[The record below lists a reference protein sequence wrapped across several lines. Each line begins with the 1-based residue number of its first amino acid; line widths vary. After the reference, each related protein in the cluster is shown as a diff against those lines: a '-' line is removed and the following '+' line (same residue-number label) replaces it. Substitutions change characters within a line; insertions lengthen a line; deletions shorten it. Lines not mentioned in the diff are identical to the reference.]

1 MKFTVI
7 VSKEYPNGICAIV
20 ELLSLY
26 EITYSSKFEE
36 SKIIFVIKG
45 EDNEGYQQYRLV
57 EMAFQ
62 GNYPQKDC
70 VDGNLT
76 FEVK

>member
-7 VSKEYPNGICAIV
+7 VSKENLYGV
-20 ELLSLY
+20 WDTVRLLSLY
-26 EITYSSKFEE
+26 EVTYGSKFEGDT
-36 SKIIFVIKG
+36 IIFVVKG
-45 EDNEGYQQYRLV
+45 EDNEDYQQYRLA

-76 FEVK
+76 FEV